1 MKFLKNKLAVTII
14 ILSVT
19 FLVLIVNSVN
29 REKSSF
35 VENGIGVTLN
45 SVEGVFY
52 NFNNKIK
59 NTLGFVFNFSK
70 VKQENEQ
77 LKERNSQLESMSQEY
92 DSLKKQNDELRKQVN
107 FQNQRSEY
115 KYIGCDI
122 IGKSGASYLDQFTI
136 NKGSKDGIVKQ
147 MVAITSQG
155 LVGQVISVSNNW
167 AVVQT
172 FASDNLAVHAMV
184 ESTNETN
191 GIAKGYKDSSTN
203 SLLAKIFNLPLN
215 SQIKKGDVIL
225 TSGLGQ
231 LYPKG
236 IRIGYVT
243 DVQDDQS
250 KAMKVAVIQ
259 PYVDVNKLQEVFMVV
274 PKSAPKNN
282 LDDIKY

>member
-19 FLVLIVNSVN
+19 FLVLIVNSVK
-29 REKSSF
+29 RDKSSF

-52 NFNNKIK
+52 NFNSKIK
-59 NTLGFVFNFSK
+59 NSLDFVFTFSK

-77 LKERNSQLESMSQEY
+77 LKERNSQLETMAQEY
-92 DSLKKQNDELRKQVN
+92 DSLKKENDRLRAMVN
-107 FQNQRSEY
+107 FKNQKSEY

-167 AVVQT
+167 AIVQT
-172 FASDNLAVHAMV
+172 FANENLAVHAMV

-191 GIAKGYKDSSTN
+191 GIVKGYKDSSN
-203 SLLAKIFNLPLN
+203 NLLAKIINLPLN

-236 IRIGYVT
+236 IRIGSVI

-250 KAMKVAVIQ
+250 KAMKIAIIQ
-259 PYVDVNKLQEVFMVV
+259 PFVDVNKLQEVFMVV
-274 PKSAPKNN
+274 PNVAPKNN